1 MDPEAAL
8 KKARAAVERYLERAA
23 NDDTRRALDAAE
35 LVDAFESLDGW
46 LSMGG
51 YLPIAWSKV
60 DSKKAQR
67 PTV

>member
-8 KKARAAVERYLERAA
+8 KRARAAIERYTARAE

-60 DSKKAQR
+60 DSEKAKR